1 MDILTFWQLNRRINS
16 ATSLIDLDNI
26 NIMEEK
32 TPTQEICPN
41 MILDARMQALDMARE
56 LNREGVNLKIAGQ
69 AEILRD
75 AEEVFDWLMGG
86 VTGC

>member
-1 MDILTFWQLNRRINS
+1 MMDILTFWQLNRRINS
-16 ATSLIDLDNI
+16 ATSLTDLDNI

-32 TPTQEICPN
+32 KPTHEICPN

-56 LNREGVNLKIAGQ
+56 LNREGVNLKISEQ

-75 AEEVFDWLMGG
+75 AGEVFDWLMGG
-86 VTGC
+86 AK